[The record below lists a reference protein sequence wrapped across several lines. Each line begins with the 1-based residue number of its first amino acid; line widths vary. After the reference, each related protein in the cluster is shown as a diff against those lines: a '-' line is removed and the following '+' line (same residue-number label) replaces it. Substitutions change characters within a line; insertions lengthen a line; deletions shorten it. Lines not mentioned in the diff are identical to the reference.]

1 MCNFGLISLN
11 ALGVLLMFFINRTC
25 DGLGAEKAESFNGIL
40 DLNLR
45 TFFHK

>member
-1 MCNFGLISLN
+1 MVW
-11 ALGVLLMFFINRTC
+11 VLKRLKA
-25 DGLGAEKAESFNGIL
+25 LGAEKAESFNWIL